1 MGPFLDPVFDHP
13 KKSEFSTFAIAR
25 PDFPEN
31 HTFFTF
37 FPVFAKNSVFF
48 VFFGFLPFSGI
59 VLTPFFVKNGQ
70 KPSKTGQKG
79 GPEMDP
85 FSEMSKPTGPKSDLG
100 FGVFSIKK
108 GVKKWVRFWPKPAK
122 KGQKPEKHAF

>member
-13 KKSEFSTFAIAR
+13 KKSEFSTFAIAP

-79 GPEMDP
+79 GPKPGQILAKTCQKGSKTRFLP
-85 FSEMSKPTGPKSDLG
+85 FSDHLLQDCKFPES
-100 FGVFSIKK
+100 FGLQFNISQ
-108 GVKKWVRFWPKPAK
+108 KWIHLF
-122 KGQKPEKHAF
+122 